1 MKTILDKIASSTR
14 NANLQ
19 REATL
24 SDEII
29 CREGYVIA
37 VRVLTEKN
45 IYNTVELAT
54 GRMSRLCKGD
64 VIAGVLGS
72 RNALKGYC
80 GVVPDSLAPGDTVQI
95 LNLGGVLGK
104 CVSDNPE
111 LGPPIDAE
119 VLGSVLHFP
128 SLQHRIGKPASIH
141 QGPVQVID
149 SLIES
154 VPLAIVSGTCM
165 NAGKTRAAC
174 EIIKQLDHAGLK
186 VGAAKLSGI
195 SLRRDTLDMA
205 DFGASAVYD
214 FTDAGIVCTKPE
226 TVVGAAKG
234 IVTALVAQKPDC
246 IVLELGDGI
255 MGEYGVMNLLLDK
268 ELMGFVKAHVLAAN
282 DQVGAWG
289 AFKFLDGVCPPIDAI
304 CGPATDNIVGK
315 RFIADKLGIAA
326 ANALKE
332 PARLGEIVLNKLK
345 VGSS

>member
-1 MKTILDKIASSTR
+1 MKLVLDKVASSTR

-24 SDEII
+24 SSEIV

-37 VRVLTEKN
+37 ARTLTEKGH
-45 IYNTVELAT
+45 YNTVELTT

-64 VIAGVLGS
+64 VLAGVLGN

-80 GVVPDSLAPGDTVQI
+80 GVVPERLAPGDTIQI
-95 LNLGGVLGK
+95 LNLGGVLGQ
-104 CVSDNPE
+104 CTSDNPE

-128 SLQHRIGKPASIH
+128 SLQHRIGKPAHIFD
-141 QGPVQVID
+141 GPVQVSD
-149 SLIES
+149 ALPEAP
-154 VPLAIVSGTCM
+154 PLAIVSGTCM

-205 DFGASAVYD
+205 DFGAAAVFD
-214 FTDAGIVCTKPE
+214 FTDAGIVCTRPE

-234 IVTALVAQKPDC
+234 IVRALASQKVDC

-255 MGEYGVMNLLLDK
+255 MGEYGVMSLLLDP
-268 ELMGFVKAHVLAAN
+268 ELMSFVRAHVLAAN
-282 DQVGAWG
+282 DPVGAWG
-289 AFKFLDGVCPPIDAI
+289 ASQFLTGKCPPIDAI
-304 CGPATDNIVGK
+304 CGPATDNLVGK
-315 RFIADKLGIAA
+315 RFISAKLGLEA
-326 ANALKE
+326 ANAIKDS
-332 PARLGEIVLNKLK
+332 ARLGAIVLHKLR
-345 VGSS
+345 GTTP